1 MKRYPC
7 DDNIDFCQYYNF
19 QEPYST
25 LYREDYYND
34 ESAGYIGD
42 IPIFDENV
50 TEIMNLIET
59 GYANLY
65 QLLISRGM
73 SQGGTEYLF
82 RYIVYFTIINAER
95 FPGSEMQRAYAI
107 FSALR
112 SLEPWIFSSFASTY
126 LPPYTIDSII
136 MTIIMFTLR
145 KISTPE

>member
-7 DDNIDFCQYYNF
+7 HDDIDFCPYYDF
-19 QEPYST
+19 QEPHYD

-34 ESAGYIGD
+34 EGAGYIGGM
-42 IPIFDENV
+42 PIFDENV

-73 SQGGTEYLF
+73 SQGGIRYLF
-82 RYIVYFTIINAER
+82 RYIVYFTINNAER

-107 FSALR
+107 FNALR
-112 SLEPWIFSSFASTY
+112 SLEPWVFSSFASTY
-126 LPPYTIDSII
+126 LPAYTIDSII

-145 KISTPE
+145 RISTPE